1 MSKLTAV
8 AYFKGIPPN
17 NKNMEKPMILNN
29 FLQGVRQLGDIAI
42 NNQEMKVIPCDVAL
56 IQGFVHDDGKQL
68 PHLELRKQA
77 ITQQRNSGKRSL
89 IVDSNLFLYA
99 DPGNTKTY
107 LRYSFD
113 GVFPTTGF
121 YFDTDVDPNRWKK
134 ISKDLGLTLKPY
146 RSDGDHILICLQ
158 RHGGWSMGGLS
169 TLEWL
174 EHTINKIREQT
185 LKRPIIVR
193 AHPGDRRIKS
203 MLSLNYKNVFLS
215 QKEKL
220 VDDLKGA
227 WASVVYN
234 SSPSVASL
242 IEGVPTFVTDPTPQ
256 HSQSFGVANTDLSQ
270 ITQPQLPDRQQWIE
284 KVSMCHWNFD
294 ELKSGEAWQFF
305 KKYV

>member
-174 EHTINKIREQT
+174 DHTINKIREQT

-215 QKEKL
+215 EKEKL

-242 IEGVPTFVTDPTPQ
+242 IEGIPTFVTDPTPQ